1 MPEGDV
7 LDGDVLDVED
17 VSSVLGNV
25 AGVELGVDDDREHA
39 PANAKLRLQE
49 TMASAVRL
57 RCMFIR
63 IPRSSG

>member
-1 MPEGDV
+1 V
-7 LDGDVLDVED
+7 LDGEVLDVED
-17 VSSVLGNV
+17 VSPELGNV
-25 AGVELGVDDDREHA
+25 AGVELGVEDDREHA
-39 PANAKLRLQE
+39 PANAKLRLQKE

>member
-1 MPEGDV
+1 VP
-7 LDGDVLDVED
+7 DGEVVDGEVLDVD
-17 VSSVLGNV
+17 VSSELGNV
-25 AGVELGVDDDREHA
+25 AGVELGVDDEREHA